1 MNSSTFIPEI
11 PIGSPVIVKTD
22 LILQR
27 LDSDV
32 KKELIL
38 MPEGFAVGFDKIN
51 NLNMYKIRL
60 RTTREIYLFKNE
72 FICLDKINSNVGK
85 LDKIFLILFKYNYLN
100 NTYTSTYYMKRLF
113 SPFNFIKWLIYSFKD
128 VF

>member
-1 MNSSTFIPEI
+1 
-11 PIGSPVIVKTD
+11 
-22 LILQR
+22 
-27 LDSDV
+27 
-32 KKELIL
+32 

-85 LDKIFLILFKYNYLN
+85 LDKIFLKLFKYNFFN

>member
-1 MNSSTFIPEI
+1 MNSSTFLPEI

-22 LILQR
+22 LLLQR

-72 FICLDKINSNVGK
+72 FICVDKINSNVGK
-85 LDKIFLILFKYNYLN
+85 LDNIFLKLFKNNNLT
-100 NTYTSTYYMKRLF
+100 NTYTKTSYIKNLL
-113 SPFNFIKWLIYSFKD
+113 SPFNFIKWFIFSFKD